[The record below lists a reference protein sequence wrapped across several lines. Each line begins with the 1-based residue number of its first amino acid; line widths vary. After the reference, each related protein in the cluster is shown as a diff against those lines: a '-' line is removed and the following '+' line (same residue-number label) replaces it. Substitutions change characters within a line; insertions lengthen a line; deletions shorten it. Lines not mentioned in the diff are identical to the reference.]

1 MRRRSLI
8 NSYNLYPPS
17 GHSER
22 CDSCDFVQEA
32 RKVRCSCRSCSHN
45 RQRQRISSNEGNL
58 LNSICFGDKQSLS
71 VPLRNEYSDMLLVKE
86 MQLKTQQMVQL
97 INKSSI
103 SSERNNVVSPVVSI
117 SNSYSTAN
125 DSSDDY
131 FLSRSFDN
139 DEIDEALD
147 SGRSGDFDREFEP
160 SVEGIDHNKII
171 DSITYNSREDDD
183 AIFYFEP

>member
-32 RKVRCSCRSCSHN
+32 RKVRCSCSHH
-45 RQRQRISSNEGNL
+45 RQRQQISSDEDNL
-58 LNSICFGDKQSLS
+58 LNSICFGDKQSLGI
-71 VPLRNEYSDMLLVKE
+71 PLRNEYSQSDMLLVKE

-97 INKSSI
+97 MNKSSI
-103 SSERNNVVSPVVSI
+103 SSERNNIVSPDLSI

-147 SGRSGDFDREFEP
+147 SGRSGDFDREFES
-160 SVEGIDHNKII
+160 SVEEIDHNKII